1 MKPDFNNAVNM
12 KLIFCCTL
20 FLSAAASA
28 SYAERLLDPMPPT
41 MQAHEFTLPAISGEN
56 LTLSDLQGKFVL
68 VNFWSTR
75 CTVCRAELTTLQD
88 LYDQMKA
95 NSDFEILAIH
105 AGSDIKGVQEQLKI
119 NSVTYPMLMDMDL
132 EMGHWGIPTLPT
144 SYLITPDGNF
154 AYRALGTRVW
164 NSPSMVDFLR
174 EIFRDYE
181 AAKAPAD

>member
-1 MKPDFNNAVNM
+1 MTDM
-12 KLIFCCTL
+12 KLIFYCALYT
-20 FLSAAASA
+20 FLLLTASA
-28 SYAERLLDPMPPT
+28 SYAQRLLDPMPRT
-41 MQAHEFTLPAISGEN
+41 MRAHEFTLPSISGEN

-68 VNFWSTR
+68 VNFWSTE

-95 NSDFEILAIH
+95 HNRLEILAIH

-119 NSVTYPMLMDMDL
+119 NPVTYPMLMDMDL

-144 SYLITPDGNF
+144 SYLVTPDGNF

-164 NSPSMVDFLR
+164 NSPFMVDFLR

-181 AAKAPAD
+181 QIKESTE